1 MAGTSRDV
9 KRARTAQ
16 RILDA
21 ARQEFATRGFDGAT
35 IRGIA
40 AAAGVDASLVMQHFG
55 SKGALFNAAVQ
66 LPADNS
72 DSAAEHL
79 LEVLTVRL
87 GELPPQTSALVRSM
101 LTVPEAADAMR
112 AYLDERVD
120 NLARSMDGDDARLR
134 ALITVSGILGLT
146 ITQHFLKLRAF
157 DNVSHEALL
166 QAARGWIAHLS
177 DDS

>member
-1 MAGTSRDV
+1 MTGTSRDAR
-9 KRARTAQ
+9 RARTAQ

-21 ARQEFATRGFDGAT
+21 ARKEFATRGFDGAT

-40 AAAGVDASLVMQHFG
+40 AAAGVDASLVMQHYG
-55 SKGALFNAAVQ
+55 SKAALFTSAVQ
-66 LPADNS
+66 LPGDNS
-72 DSAAEHL
+72 NSAAEHL

-87 GELPPQTSALVRSM
+87 GELPPETSALVRSM
-101 LTVPEAADAMR
+101 LTVPEAGAAMR
-112 AYLDERVD
+112 AHLDERVD
-120 NLARSMDGDDARLR
+120 NLARSLDGDDAHLR

-146 ITQHFLKLRAF
+146 ITKHFLKLRAF
-157 DNVSHEALL
+157 DDVSHEALL

>member
-1 MAGTSRDV
+1 MTGTSRDA

-16 RILDA
+16 RILEA
-21 ARQEFATRGFDGAT
+21 ARQEFATRGFEGAT

-40 AAAGVDASLVMQHFG
+40 AAAGVDASLVMQHYG

-66 LPADNS
+66 LPANNNTV
-72 DSAAEHL
+72 AAEHL

-87 GELPPQTSALVRSM
+87 GELPPETSALVRSM

-120 NLARSMDGDDARLR
+120 NLARSLDGDDAHLR

-157 DNVSHEALL
+157 DDVPHEALL

-177 DDS
+177 DEP

>member
-1 MAGTSRDV
+1 MTETSRAAR
-9 KRARTAQ
+9 RARTAQ

-40 AAAGVDASLVMQHFG
+40 GAAGVDASLVMQHYT
-55 SKGALFNAAVQ
+55 SKAALFTAAVQ
-66 LPADNS
+66 LPRADAEI
-72 DSAAEHL
+72 AAEHL
-79 LEVLTVRL
+79 LEVLAIRL
-87 GELPPQTSALVRSM
+87 GELPPETSALVRSM

-112 AYLDERVD
+112 AFLDERVD
-120 NLARSMDGDDARLR
+120 NLARSLDGDDAHLR

-157 DNVSHEALL
+157 DGASHESLL
-166 QAARGWIAHLS
+166 QAARGWTAYLS
-177 DDS
+177 SDS